1 MSSDTKTR
9 SHRPGV
15 LIVDDIPAF
24 LEESA
29 STLESSGVRSRVCDD
44 PTRALE
50 MIQRYRPRVLVT
62 TLVMRAMGGFDVI
75 RKVRGAGHRLPVV
88 MITGHGT
95 PASEREAARLGCS
108 DYLNKPVAAAELV
121 ARVRRAI
128 RLAEQGLD
136 DAVRI
141 GPMVTRDPAMRAVM
155 DMVDTVADSNC
166 RVLILGETGTGKQLV
181 AQNIHGRGRRP
192 KSPFVEVNCSAIP
205 ENLLESELFGH
216 RRGAFT
222 DAVKDRTGRF
232 AAAGDGTIF
241 LDEIGEMPLT
251 LQAKLLHVLDDG
263 KFTPVGGERA
273 QRNKARVIAA
283 TNRDLGREVERGR
296 FRSDLYYRL
305 NVVAVRLPPLRDR
318 PGDIPLLFDYFA
330 ERFTEGGATVTAS
343 DGALAV
349 LQGYAWPGNIR
360 ELQNTVE
367 RLAVLQPG
375 RVIEPS
381 DLPARFFNQPD
392 GLNEQDEAARLGG
405 PWRSA
410 KRRFEAAYVKRM
422 IDREGGNLAAAARAA
437 ELDRAQFYRMAQRHG
452 LLPTADRGGR

>member
-1 MSSDTKTR
+1 M
-9 SHRPGV
+9 
-15 LIVDDIPAF
+15 IVDDIPAF
-24 LEESA
+24 LEESSSA
-29 STLESSGVRSRVCDD
+29 LEAAGVRSRVCND
-44 PTRALE
+44 PTQALE

-75 RKVRGAGHRLPVV
+75 RRVRGAGHRLPVV

-95 PASEREAARLGCS
+95 PASEREAARLGCC

-128 RLAEQGLD
+128 RLSEQGLD

-181 AQNIHGRGRRP
+181 AQNIHGQGRSP
-192 KSPFVEVNCSAIP
+192 ASPFVEVNCSAIP

-222 DAVKDRTGRF
+222 DAVKDRIGRF

-283 TNRDLGREVERGR
+283 TNRDLGQEVERGL

-318 PGDIPLLFDYFA
+318 PGDIPLLFDHFA
-330 ERFTEGGATVTAS
+330 ERFTEGGVPVTAS
-343 DGALAV
+343 PAALAV
-349 LQGYAWPGNIR
+349 LQGYGWPGNIR

-381 DLPARFFNQPD
+381 DLPARFFNPPRAF
-392 GLNEQDEAARLGG
+392 GEEGAGVEEARLGG

-422 IDREGGNLAAAARAA
+422 IDQAGGNLAAAARAA
-437 ELDRAQFYRMAQRHG
+437 GLDRAQFYRMAQRHE
-452 LLPTADRGGR
+452 LLPAADRRGG